1 MSRKNEKDVGGAN
14 VLFSTSLLRNRL
26 NGKRYWTHSKI
37 WYKEKR
43 YGD

>member
-1 MSRKNEKDVGGAN
+1 MSRKNEKDVGGKGVAFYISPTESGERKAFWPH
-14 VLFSTSLLRNRL
+14 L
-26 NGKRYWTHSKI
+26 KI